1 MLGNTMSKSRPP
13 LELLGFFMLIG
24 VVLFGSLEYFAESG
38 VWFKPYTCAEATGS
52 ECSEGRCACFCFLF

>member
-1 MLGNTMSKSRPP
+1 MLGNTMSTSRPP

-38 VWFKPYTCAEATGS
+38 VWFKPYTCADATGT
-52 ECSEGRCACFCFLF
+52 ECPQGV